1 MRERARQV
9 EGDLTTER
17 RTQRG
22 PERPR
27 PRGIVAEIERMLG
40 RLKLLPL
47 LLPVLLFAGA
57 GIGRVTSDSLEV
69 REGRPVRIAETDPRI
84 RLDVL
89 SRFLDN
95 MVSTRAEGTETEEYV
110 ALYQEHV
117 APVEGSL
124 VRRGVPA
131 DDARRMAWAII
142 ENSQARDLDPSTVL
156 AVLLIE
162 SMGKPRATSFV
173 GARGLMQ
180 VMPMHAGR
188 WRGCGADMYDIEEN
202 ICYGT
207 SILAWYLRTMRG
219 DERRAL
225 LGYNG
230 CVRGTNTRDCF
241 RYPDKV
247 ARIRT
252 GLRAEWRR
260 SSAGPSAAMP

>member
-1 MRERARQV
+1 MS
-9 EGDLTTER
+9 TTPRRRSTDFDGER
-17 RTQRG
+17 RSSSAL
-22 PERPR
+22 PPR

-40 RLKLLPL
+40 RLKLVPL
-47 LLPVLLFAGA
+47 LLPVLLFVGA

-69 REGRPVRIAETDPRI
+69 PDGRPVRTSDSAIPRI

-89 SRFLDN
+89 SRFLDD
-95 MVSTRAEGTETEEYV
+95 MVSARAEGEQTVEYV
-110 ALYQEHV
+110 ELYQTEV
-117 APVEGSL
+117 APVERSL
-124 VRRGVPA
+124 VRRGVP
-131 DDARRMAWAII
+131 DEDARRMAWAIV
-142 ENSQARDLDPSTVL
+142 EHSKAKNLDPATVL

-188 WRGCGADMYDIEEN
+188 WRGCNGDMYDIETN

-207 SILAWYLRTMRG
+207 SILAWYMRTYRG
-219 DERRAL
+219 DERRAM

-247 ARIRT
+247 ARIRA
-252 GLRAEWRR
+252 GILAEWRR
-260 SSAGPSAAMP
+260 G

>member
-1 MRERARQV
+1 MREPAKPVGAELEYDRRAPSPKKKKQSHGV
-9 EGDLTTER
+9 
-17 RTQRG
+17 
-22 PERPR
+22 
-27 PRGIVAEIERMLG
+27 VAELERMLG
-40 RLKLLPL
+40 RLKRLPL

-69 REGRPVRIAETDPRI
+69 PEGRSVRTADTTTPRI

-95 MVSTRAEGTETEEYV
+95 MVSAREAGAETVDYV
-110 ALYQEHV
+110 ELYQTQV
-117 APVEGSL
+117 APVENSL
-124 VRRGVPA
+124 TKRGVPA
-131 DDARRMAWAII
+131 DDARRMAWAIV
-142 ENSQARDLDPSTVL
+142 ENSRARNLDPATVL

-162 SMGKPRATSFV
+162 SVGNPRATSFV

-180 VMPMHAGR
+180 VMPMHQGR

-207 SILAWYLRTMRG
+207 SILAWYMRTYRG
-219 DERRAL
+219 DERRAM

-241 RYPDKV
+241 KYPDKV
-247 ARIRT
+247 ARIRN
-252 GLRAEWRR
+252 GILAEWRR
-260 SSAGPSAAMP
+260 T

>member
-1 MRERARQV
+1 M
-9 EGDLTTER
+9 
-17 RTQRG
+17 
-22 PERPR
+22 
-27 PRGIVAEIERMLG
+27 AEIERMVK
-40 RLKLLPL
+40 RLKLMPL
-47 LLPVLLFAGA
+47 LLPVLLFIGA
-57 GIGRVTSDSLEV
+57 GVGRFTSDSLEV
-69 REGRPVRIAETDPRI
+69 PEDRSVRMGDATPRVH
-84 RLDVL
+84 LDVL

-95 MVSTRAEGTETEEYV
+95 MMSTRAEGTQTEEYV

-117 APVEGSL
+117 APVEESL
-124 VRRGVPA
+124 ERRGVPA
-131 DDARRMAWAII
+131 EDARRMAWAII
-142 ENSQARDLDPSTVL
+142 ENARERELDVSTVL

-162 SMGKPRATSFV
+162 SRGDPNATSFV

-188 WRGCGADMYDIEEN
+188 WRGCGADMYDIEAN

-207 SILAWYLRTMRG
+207 SILAWYLRTRG

-247 ARIRT
+247 NRIRA

-260 SSAGPSAAMP
+260 SPAAPGAAMP